1 MSNKINDWAGG
12 GVTMVRALGPTV
24 ALASGVFSITGINAV
39 NYDGPMGAFV
49 NIGTVA
55 GTETTFNIR
64 VQEAATSTG
73 TYTDLTTIP
82 VTVTS
87 TTGVPGMF
95 AVNFIRNQPW
105 LRVAGTVAGTT
116 SSVSIDVLFAA
127 MKKQIP

>member
-1 MSNKINDWAGG
+1 MSNKVNDWANGI
-12 GVTMVRALGPTV
+12 TMVRAYGPTV
-24 ALASGVFSITGINAV
+24 ALASGAFSVTGINCV
-39 NYDGPMGAFV
+39 NYDGPMGAFA

-55 GTETTFNIR
+55 GTETTFNLRI
-64 VQEAATSTG
+64 QEAITSTG

-95 AVNFIRNQPW
+95 AVNFYRNLPW

-116 SSVSIDVLFAA
+116 ATLSIDILFAA
-127 MKKQIP
+127 MKKQAP

>member
-1 MSNKINDWAGG
+1 MSNKIGDWANGI
-12 GVTMVRALGPTV
+12 TMVRAFGPTA
-24 ALASGVFSITGINAV
+24 ALASGAFSITGINMAA
-39 NYDGPMGAFV
+39 YDGPMGAFA

-55 GTETTFNIR
+55 GTETTFNLR

-95 AVNFIRNQPW
+95 AVNFYRNHPW
-105 LRVAGTVAGTT
+105 LKVAGTVAGTT

-127 MKKQIP
+127 MKKQAP